1 MIHDG
6 ARPLATHRLLL
17 ARRSRLRSRRRRSRS
32 CRTHGR
38 LYGQHRCRRH
48 HILPAAFRFR
58 RVQTPQVFKLARLL
72 HAHRAVADHA
82 AFTDDLSVM
91 IAAATAPYARGLR
104 RHQSENY
111 HTRRPSAPRKPLSKA
126 AADARLAQTDIKYT

>member
-17 ARRSRLRSRRRRSRS
+17 SLAEAASAP
-32 CRTHGR
+32 GAD
-38 LYGQHRCRRH
+38 GAV
-48 HILPAAFRFR
+48 PAAPMADSMVSIAADGTISCPQRSGFR

-91 IAAATAPYARGLR
+91 IAAGHSAIRLVDSDDTNLKITTPADLRTAQAII
-104 RHQSENY
+104 QS
-111 HTRRPSAPRKPLSKA
+111 RS
-126 AADARLAQTDIKYT
+126 